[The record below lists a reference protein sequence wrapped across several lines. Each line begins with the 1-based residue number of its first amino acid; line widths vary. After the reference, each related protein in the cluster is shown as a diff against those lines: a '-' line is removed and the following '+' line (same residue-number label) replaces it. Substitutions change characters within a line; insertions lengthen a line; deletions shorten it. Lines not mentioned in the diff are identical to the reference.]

1 MMMMTGCR
9 ERAIRA
15 GWGWG
20 GPPHNCNHTGAVV
33 IIIIVIIIII
43 VVVIVILII
52 TIIIIVEVPSCH
64 QPYIIIMKFYH
75 FNQTATF
82 TSSYSSSSM
91 MTATK
96 SNYKSLVRHLLRHDS
111 IHSYTGRWLSF
122 CSGWAY
128 GWCYQGKGWKRKG
141 TFMRFVLGNTSIIFH
156 SQINK
161 SQQRTLSY
169 RGILGLERAGCI
181 LFLINTNQMKSS
193 LLIQNPNQNHQ
204 IAWSSFP
211 LTQGREDQFC

>member
-111 IHSYTGRWLSF
+111 IHSYTGQWLSF

-141 TFMRFVLGNTSIIFH
+141 TKGNTNIIFH

-169 RGILGLERAGCI
+169 RGLELRAREGRVYFVLDKHESNEE
-181 LFLINTNQMKSS
+181 LFVDSKS
-193 LLIQNPNQNHQ
+193 
-204 IAWSSFP
+204 
-211 LTQGREDQFC
+211 